1 MTSNSISME
10 SGKKRHSR
18 FKLQFLLFVHSPL
31 IGVLKKKLKKQKQ
44 KNKKQI
50 FVNDKDT
57 KKIKIIKTIGEKT
70 QCNLPS
76 QACTDYRVRVLE
88 EEEEREKRRI
98 NKDIN
103 IICVSCD
110 RQILS
115 HRE

>member
-1 MTSNSISME
+1 ME

-57 KKIKIIKTIGEKT
+57 KKKKK
-70 QCNLPS
+70 LKPL
-76 QACTDYRVRVLE
+76 VRKLIMQPPLSGLYWLQGQSTGGRGGKGE
-88 EEEEREKRRI
+88 EE
-98 NKDIN
+98 N
-103 IICVSCD
+103 
-110 RQILS
+110 Q
-115 HRE
+115 